1 MALSEPEGGL
11 DWQDHGTRGVLL
23 GDRCSLCDQMENVGR
38 ENRAGKL
45 KNLDL
50 TRLCFSARGL

>member
-23 GDRCSLCDQMENVGR
+23 GDVACVIRWRM
-38 ENRAGKL
+38 
-45 KNLDL
+45 
-50 TRLCFSARGL
+50 